1 MVKKARMAHF
11 DQSHPTKEVADF
23 LVHVREQGTPLR
35 VDSETETYYVL
46 TAAQLVKLLQSE
58 GGSPGDDID
67 VDNIDLATNRSFSL
81 QDFGLTEADL
91 VAYERQQRV
100 QRAAVNSQKQ
110 HPLRADLKQRLDA
123 LPALERLSPQRAAQ
137 EREQLLEELEAAML
151 NNLHVLLSKPKS

>member
-1 MVKKARMAHF
+1 MAHF

-35 VDSETETYYVL
+35 VESETETYYVL
-46 TAAQLVKLLQSE
+46 TAAQLVKLLQSDA
-58 GGSPGDDID
+58 GSPGDDLDVADID
-67 VDNIDLATNRSFSL
+67 IDDIDLATDRSFSL

-137 EREQLLEELEAAML
+137 ERAQLLEELEAAML
-151 NNLHVLLSKPKS
+151 NNLHALLSKPKS